1 MKKID
6 YWLQKQRNKQ
16 AAKHIVGNTLL
27 DVGCHEGE
35 LFEHIL
41 KTKTISGVGIDTIL
55 KKQVTHENFYLLPGL
70 FPDDFKLQK
79 KFHNIT
85 FLAVM
90 EHIPMKELEKYPEI
104 LKNYLLPNGRII
116 ITIPTKNVDYI
127 LSFLLF
133 FNLID
138 GMDIDN
144 HQDFDRNLLKTIFI
158 KNGYNLIKEY
168 RFELGLNMAF
178 VFEKND

>member
-6 YWLQKQRNKQ
+6 YWLQNQRNKQ

-35 LFEHIL
+35 LFDYIL
-41 KTKTISGVGIDTIL
+41 KTKTITGVGIDTIL
-55 KKQVTHENFYLLPGL
+55 TSVISTKNYILYPGF
-70 FPDDFKLQK
+70 FPNDFPIIQ

-90 EHIPMKELEKYPEI
+90 EHIPIAILEKYPDI
-104 LKNYLLPNGRII
+104 LKNYLLSKGRII
-116 ITIPTKNVDYI
+116 ITIPSKNVDYI

-133 FNLID
+133 FKLID

-144 HQDFDRNLLKTIFI
+144 HQDFNRNLLKTIFI